1 MYRCFKYLQ
10 FFFAS
15 MHNVYRAFPR
25 IFETETTED
34 IEGEETTQE
43 REDEQDTN
51 LSIIHSL
58 CKEFLLSYLQV
69 LEMSVIEVF
78 YLFDWVIQ
86 KNEKELKE
94 LEKQ

>member
-1 MYRCFKYLQ
+1 
-10 FFFAS
+10 

-25 IFETETTED
+25 IFETETNED

-43 REDEQDTN
+43 RENETDTN

-58 CKEFLLSYLQV
+58 SKEFNLSYLQV

-94 LEKQ
+94 MEQMKNN